1 MNRLET
7 YLANVRISLDEAGF
21 QLCCTGRSGAH
32 DATAE
37 DIAEY
42 ELILDAAEDEKP
54 LQRYFT
60 DHPWMLVGELTGGC
74 RWVIP
79 ESRLGSQFRAD
90 FLIARLDSR
99 GVRWTLVELESPRAR
114 LFTKDRRPRK
124 ELAKGLN
131 QILEWRTW
139 LNDNRSYA
147 RRKGRNG
154 LGLID
159 IDGEACSGLVLIGRG
174 EERTDEDRE
183 LLQRHEFRN
192 GVEIHS
198 YDWVIR
204 EAAQRLAFREAHP
217 SSVCETCTL
226 GGLLPETQDL

>member
-1 MNRLET
+1 MNQLET
-7 YLANVRISLDEAGF
+7 YLAHARITLDQAGF
-21 QLCCTGRSGAH
+21 LRCCTGRTGAH
-32 DATAE
+32 DATP
-37 DIAEY
+37 D
-42 ELILDAAEDEKP
+42 DVAAYNLALESADDEKP

-60 DHPWMLVGELTGGC
+60 DHPWMLAGELGAGC

-79 ESRLGSQFRAD
+79 ETRLGAEFRAD

-131 QILEWRTW
+131 QILEWRAW

-147 RRKGRNG
+147 RRGGRTG
-154 LGLID
+154 LGLYD

-174 EERTDEDRE
+174 NDRTETDRE

-192 GVEIHS
+192 NVQIHS
-198 YDWVIR
+198 YDWIVR
-204 EAAQRLAFREAHP
+204 EAQQRMTFRKEHP
-217 SSVCETCTL
+217 SKICGTCTL
-226 GGLLPETQDL
+226 GGQLPETSK